1 MPAKSSAS
9 KKRQP
14 TRTDAKTAPAK
25 KKSAKPSAGVP
36 AQKLSALA
44 AAARVLAETKK
55 PMSCPEL
62 IAAMAAHGYWTSP
75 TGKTP
80 AATLAAALQREIV
93 VKKDQAR
100 FQKTGP
106 GRYILS

>member
-1 MPAKSSAS
+1 MPAKIAAS
-9 KKRQP
+9 K
-14 TRTDAKTAPAK
+14 TRKTARLDAKGAPVK
-25 KKSAKPSAGVP
+25 KKAAKSAVP

-62 IAAMAAHGYWTSP
+62 ITAMAAHGYWISP

-80 AATLAAALQREIV
+80 AATLSAALQREIV

-106 GRYILS
+106 GRFALA